1 MNQLVERFD
10 DEQPDREPVTES
22 DRPRIDVSD
31 LQAKGVEEFVRTNVG
46 TDRVSLE
53 HRGSHT
59 YLLVEE

>member
-1 MNQLVERFD
+1 MSQLVERFD
-10 DEQPDREPVTES
+10 DERTDREPVADA

-59 YLLVEE
+59 YLLLEE

>member
-1 MNQLVERFD
+1 MNQLVKQFD
-10 DEQPDREPVTES
+10 DEPSDREPGVDS

-31 LQAKGVEEFVRTNVG
+31 LRAKGVEEFVRTNVG

-59 YLLVEE
+59 YLVVEE

>member
-1 MNQLVERFD
+1 MSQLVERLED
-10 DEQPDREPVTES
+10 DRTDREPDA
-22 DRPRIDVSD
+22 DRPRIDISD

-59 YLLVEE
+59 YLLLEE